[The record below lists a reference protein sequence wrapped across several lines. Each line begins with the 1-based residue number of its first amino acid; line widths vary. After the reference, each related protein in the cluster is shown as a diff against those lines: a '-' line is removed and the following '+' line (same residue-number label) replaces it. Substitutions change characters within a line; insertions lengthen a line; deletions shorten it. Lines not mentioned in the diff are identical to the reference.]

1 MRVEC
6 QRIDVAARI
15 TAQVQSASTHCQAFS
30 TVTGYLH
37 DGAIGG
43 AIEPHVDT
51 IMQRRSFVLAALST
65 AGMLGRPH
73 AGSSADFDIVHPR
86 IRTGG
91 EVHAAFALAV
101 LDLAMRSA
109 KVTYTI
115 RQADVAMER
124 GRALAELADG
134 DSVNLLW
141 TSMDSRAETGLNVVH
156 IPVNR
161 GLIGYRVF
169 VIRKDRQADFDKVDN
184 VADLRR
190 LTAGQGLDWVDTE
203 VLLDAGL
210 KVETSSTDTLFA
222 MTRAGRI
229 DYYPRGV
236 IEAFPELEA
245 RKQAEPD
252 LTVEKRLLLKYRSD
266 FLFYV
271 ARRDPKLA
279 ITLERGFMAAYKDGS
294 YMRLFDSHPY
304 IQRALAQ
311 ANLRERKVIELD
323 NRYLSAA
330 DRKIPEEYWAQWP
343 VAVRARAP

>member
-1 MRVEC
+1 
-6 QRIDVAARI
+6 
-15 TAQVQSASTHCQAFS
+15 
-30 TVTGYLH
+30 
-37 DGAIGG
+37 
-43 AIEPHVDT
+43 
-51 IMQRRSFVLAALST
+51 MQRRSFVLAALST
-65 AGMLGRPH
+65 AGMLGRSH
-73 AGSSADFDIVHPR
+73 AVSTADFDIVHPR

-109 KVTYTI
+109 GVTYTI
-115 RQADVAMER
+115 RQADLAMER
-124 GRALAELADG
+124 GRALAELVDG
-134 DSVNLLW
+134 GSINLLW
-141 TSMDSRAETGLNVVH
+141 TSMDGRAESGLNVVH

-190 LTAGQGLDWVDTE
+190 LTAGQGLGWVDTDI
-203 VLLDAGL
+203 LLDAGL

-245 RKQAEPD
+245 RKQAEPE

-279 ITLERGFMAAYKDGS
+279 IAIERGFIAAYKNGS

-304 IQRALAQ
+304 IQGALAQ
-311 ANLRERKVIELD
+311 ANLLERKVIELD

-343 VAVRARAP
+343 VSERARSVAGRAGNAASLTRTGERGQDFLTLESGYPWRIIRAA